1 MTGAGAD
8 PTSFTGDGWQAF
20 VEGVQRRWRYFP
32 DNQAQSFLEAAA
44 EYIHKNKKLSLGTE
58 QTLFRA
64 RLGCQSGGSSGKIR
78 DAIFAGGEA
87 PTPFSAEQIV
97 PTPEYAG
104 NGRLGTKGIPVLYLS
119 DSANTA
125 ALEARPFVDD
135 PVTIGT
141 FKPSKEL
148 NLADF
153 RLPQKDGFLLDG
165 VGRENGEADVTWLT
179 VAATIS
185 SPIRPEDA
193 ENAYR
198 PTQVLAEFLKISGFD
213 GVAYLS
219 AMKHGGV
226 NYALFDANTVSCI
239 STSAHSLEIA
249 APTLRDFPTQAAL
262 TEWLSLHLLRRA
274 DGIIDHRKRK

>member
-8 PTSFTGDGWQAF
+8 PTSFTGVGWQVF

-44 EYIHKNKKLSLGTE
+44 EYIHKNKKLPLGTE
-58 QTLFRA
+58 QALFRA

-78 DAIFAGGEA
+78 EAIFAGGEA
-87 PTPFSAEQIV
+87 PIPFSAEQIV
-97 PTPEYAG
+97 PTSEYAG

-153 RLPQKDGFLLDG
+153 RLPQNDGFLLDG
-165 VGRENGEADVTWLT
+165 VGLEHGEADVTWLT

-185 SPIRPEDA
+185 LPIRPEDA
-193 ENAYR
+193 R
-198 PTQVLAEFLKISGFD
+198 THIDQHRFLPSF
-213 GVAYLS
+213 
-219 AMKHGGV
+219 
-226 NYALFDANTVSCI
+226 
-239 STSAHSLEIA
+239 
-249 APTLRDFPTQAAL
+249 
-262 TEWLSLHLLRRA
+262 
-274 DGIIDHRKRK
+274 